1 MMAAGLTV
9 AALFARLGRPAPEPG
24 TPDWE
29 RASAA
34 IEDAFW
40 VIAAQGHPAWSPE
53 RHPRVIRTLALAVAD
68 RRFRNPE
75 SYVQEQAG
83 EVSYRM
89 ADGSPVGLALTRG
102 EVALIE
108 RVAGRGGLKSVQGQR
123 SVLSRGLRTG
133 YPFPDPEDSWGPV

>member
-1 MMAAGLTV
+1 MALEV
-9 AALFARLGRPAPEPG
+9 ADLFKRLGKPAPATG

-34 IEDAFW
+34 LEDAFW
-40 VIAAQGHPAWSPE
+40 VIAAQGHPAWTPQ
-53 RHPRVIRTLALAVAD
+53 RHPPVIRTLALAVAD

-75 SYVQEQAG
+75 GYVQEQAG

-89 ADGSPVGLALTRG
+89 PDGSPMGLALTRG
-102 EVALIE
+102 EAALID
-108 RVAGRGGLKSVQGQR
+108 RVSGRGGLKSVNGQR

-133 YPFPDPEDSWGPV
+133 YPYPDPEDSWGLA